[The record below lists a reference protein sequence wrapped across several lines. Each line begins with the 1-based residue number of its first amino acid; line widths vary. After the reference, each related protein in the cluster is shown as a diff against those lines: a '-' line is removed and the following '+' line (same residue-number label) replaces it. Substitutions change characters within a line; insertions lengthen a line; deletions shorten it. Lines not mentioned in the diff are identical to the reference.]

1 MLKKTA
7 ATLREHARH
16 IAGVMMDEVAK
27 PYAAALSEVLRTAD
41 LFEFTAEE
49 GVRIGTQFTTC
60 FVGTKVQMLT
70 QKALL
75 LLAGELLLSDA
86 FPGEKRNKLA
96 LVQAGPTQFTCFT
109 GTQVQI
115 LTQKALQ
122 RVPLGVVVAIPPYN
136 YPLNLAGSKVG
147 PALMAGNSVVM
158 KPPSAGAVT
167 GILGIAAGAQL
178 SVPRAHTHTH
188 THNLL

>member
-1 MLKKTA
+1 LLKKTA

-60 FVGTKVQMLT
+60 FIGTKVKILT
-70 QKALL
+70 QKA

-109 GTQVQI
+109 GT
-115 LTQKALQ
+115 
-122 RVPLGVVVAIPPYN
+122 
-136 YPLNLAGSKVG
+136 
-147 PALMAGNSVVM
+147 
-158 KPPSAGAVT
+158 
-167 GILGIAAGAQL
+167 
-178 SVPRAHTHTH
+178 
-188 THNLL
+188 

>member
-1 MLKKTA
+1 
-7 ATLREHARH
+7 
-16 IAGVMMDEVAK
+16 MMDEVAK

-60 FVGTKVQMLT
+60 FTKVQMLT
-70 QKALL
+70 QKA

-109 GTQVQI
+109 GTKVQI

-147 PALMAGNSVVM
+147 PALMAGNAVVM

-167 GILGIAAGAQL
+167 GILGIAAGA
-178 SVPRAHTHTH
+178 
-188 THNLL
+188 

>member
-1 MLKKTA
+1 MFILSFCPAWPPRLTRLTRRTACRRWKRAELLKKTA

-60 FVGTKVQMLT
+60 FTKVQMLT
-70 QKALL
+70 QKA

-109 GTQVQI
+109 GTKVQI

-122 RVPLGVVVAIPPYN
+122 RMPLGVVVAIPPYN
-136 YPLNLAGSKVG
+136 FLA
-147 PALMAGNSVVM
+147 
-158 KPPSAGAVT
+158 
-167 GILGIAAGAQL
+167 
-178 SVPRAHTHTH
+178 
-188 THNLL
+188 LLVQKYRF